1 MDYSRNGESSS
12 VAFPYTVEA
21 AVLELTSGVS
31 ATAAPS
37 GLAGLAYGLLLGD
50 GLMLFVA
57 GLPGALEPL
66 RTERPWCQEHL
77 VRKLRTETLW
87 PS

>member
-21 AVLELTSGVS
+21 EVLELPSGVS
-31 ATAAPS
+31 VTAARS
-37 GLAGLAYGLLLGD
+37 CLAGLAYRLLLGD
-50 GLMLFVA
+50 GGMLFA
-57 GLPGALEPL
+57 GLPGALGPL
-66 RTERPWCQEHL
+66 RPERPGCQEHRG
-77 VRKLRTETLW
+77 VKLRTETLW